1 MNYRLGFDLGY
12 TSLGW
17 ACVLLDGQNHPC
29 EVYDFGV
36 RIFPSGRDNQSRQ
49 PTSVERRKKRGARRN
64 RDRYLARRTQLL
76 AQMIAFGLQP
86 PSKSER
92 SELAKQEPLALRAKG
107 INEPLTPFELGR
119 ALFHLNQRRGFQ
131 SNRIAERQG
140 DEDESGLK
148 KGIHALEGRLKEAQQ
163 TLGQYLHA
171 RLEKNA
177 GLEKKLAIRLRK
189 EDADERW
196 TSRQMYRD
204 EFERLMTAQQV
215 YHPQLLTDDV
225 VTALRETIFHQRP
238 LKEAKAGF
246 CALLDGKMRARLAYP
261 QIQRFRIYQEVNNLN
276 TIKEIPDTPEIT
288 AEMRQKIIRYLCT
301 DFSELRKD
309 GILSWRKI
317 QKITGI
323 KGVKFNLDE
332 LGRPGLQADTTSR
345 SMMAAAPAWWLSL
358 EDEQQRAVVD
368 AVMTAQTDDDLK
380 KQLDALFETLPADIP
395 AALAK
400 IRLPEGYGRISVEA
414 AELLLPPLSLGMIYS
429 DACQSAGINHS
440 DDYDG
445 VVYTKGNLP
454 FYGEV
459 LQKHVI
465 GGTHDVQQR
474 ENPEMYYGKINNPT
488 VHMAL
493 NQFRRVLNE
502 LVQQYGCPPQEIHL
516 ELARETALSAK
527 DLEILK
533 KEQTHNK
540 KNNDKIN
547 EILRKLGV
555 AESYD
560 NRMKYR
566 LWEDLDNDPSGRCCP
581 LSGKAISLD
590 LLYSPQIEEEH
601 IIPFSRSFDDSRNN
615 KMVCFKSANFLKGNS
630 TPYEAFGQSAQW
642 PDILARAKKMSPD
655 AHKGGKNASG
665 FRVNKFWRFLPDA
678 MEQLQ
683 GDAES
688 FLARQLNDTKYM
700 ARVARRYA
708 EYVAGKHHVLAI
720 KGKFTSD
727 LRHHWGLDELVG
739 NFSDG
744 QFKKDRSNHHHHA
757 VDAIVIALTD
767 PRMIQELAQANKRA
781 YKQASDKMYLNLP
794 LPFPDF
800 SVAKI
805 KAHLQTLVISHKQD
819 HKHPEQA
826 RAQGGSI
833 GQLHKDTN
841 YGHIHGN
848 VYATRIDLI
857 VDEFSKRKNID
868 EIASRKI
875 REAVMALFEPYADD
889 EGKLKSSNKADYHH
903 DLEAFKKQHDVK
915 RVRIHQTRH
924 NLIPIC
930 DSDGH
935 AYRYVDGGNNFCAE
949 IWMPNKGKQAGKWQC
964 EIIRNFDV
972 NQKNFLPKWRQENPT
987 AMKVM
992 RLQINDMVALDRDGK
1007 RVIFRVQKMGMNGQ
1021 IFLRQHNDSRTEKS
1035 TEISFMASTLQSRN
1049 ARKLF
1054 VSPTGKIYDP
1064 GRAKQPKQKG

>member
-17 ACVLLDGQNHPC
+17 TCVLLDGQNRPC
-29 EVYDFGV
+29 AVHDFGV
-36 RIFPSGRDNQSRQ
+36 RIFPSGRENKSKQ

-64 RDRYLARRTQLL
+64 RDRYLARRARLL
-76 AQMIAFGLQP
+76 AQMMAFGLQP
-86 PSKSER
+86 LSKSER
-92 SELAKQEPLALRAKG
+92 SKLAKQEPLALRANG
-107 INEPLTPFELGR
+107 LNEPLTPFELGR

-196 TSRQMYRD
+196 TSRQMYRN
-204 EFERLMTAQQV
+204 EFERLMAAQQV

-225 VTALRETIFHQRP
+225 VMALRETIFHQRP

-261 QIQRFRIYQEVNNLN
+261 QIQRFRIYQEVNNLD
-276 TIKEIPDTPEIT
+276 TVKETPDTPEIT
-288 AEMRQKIIRYLCT
+288 PQMRQQLLRYLCE
-301 DFSELRKD
+301 DFSKLRKD
-309 GILSWRKI
+309 GILSWSAI
-317 QKITGI
+317 QKIIGI
-323 KGVKFNLDE
+323 KGVKFNLDT
-332 LGRPGLQADTTSR
+332 LGRAGLQADVTSR
-345 SMMAAAPAWWLSL
+345 AMMSAAPVWWPTL
-358 EDEQQRAVVD
+358 EDKEQRAVVD
-368 AVMTAQTDDDLK
+368 RIMAAQTDTDL
-380 KQLDALFETLPADIP
+380 QHGLEAEFQVLPEDIP

-400 IRLPEGYGRISVEA
+400 IRLPEGYGRISIEA
-414 AELLLPPLSLGMIYS
+414 AELLLPPLSQGMIYS
-429 DACQSAGINHS
+429 DACQSVGINHS

-474 ENPEMYYGKINNPT
+474 ENAEMYYGKINNPT

-527 DLEILK
+527 DLDILK

-590 LLYSPQIEEEH
+590 LLYSPQIEVEH

-615 KMVCFKSANFLKGNS
+615 KMVCFKSANFLKGDY
-630 TPYEAFGQSAQW
+630 TPYEAFGQSVQW

-708 EYVAGKHHVLAI
+708 EYVAGKHYVLAI

-744 QFKKDRSNHHHHA
+744 QFKKDRNNHHHHA
-757 VDAIVIALTD
+757 IDAIVIALTD
-767 PRMIQELAQANKRA
+767 PRIIQELAQANKRA

-805 KAHLQTLVISHKQD
+805 KERLQTLVISHKQD
-819 HKHPEQA
+819 HKRPEQA
-826 RAQGGSI
+826 RARGGSI
-833 GQLHKDTN
+833 GQLHDETN
-841 YGHIHGN
+841 YGHIHDN

-857 VDEFSKRKNID
+857 VDKFSKRKNID

-889 EGKLKSSNKADYHH
+889 KGELKSSNQADYHH
-903 DLEAFKKQHDVK
+903 DLEAFKEQYGVR

-924 NLIPIC
+924 NLIPIR

-935 AYRYVDGGNNFCAE
+935 AYRYVVGGNNFCAE
-949 IWMPNKGKQAGKWQC
+949 IWMPTKGKQAGKWQC
-964 EIIRNFDV
+964 EIIRNFDI

-992 RLQINDMVALDRDGK
+992 RLQINDMVALERDGE

-1064 GRAKQPKQKG
+1064 GRAKQPKRKG